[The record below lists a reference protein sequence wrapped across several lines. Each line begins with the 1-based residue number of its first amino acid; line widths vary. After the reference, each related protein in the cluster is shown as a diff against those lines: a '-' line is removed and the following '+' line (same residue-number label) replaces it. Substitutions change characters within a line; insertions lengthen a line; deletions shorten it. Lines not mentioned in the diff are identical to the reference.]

1 MLEILAPVLGSWW
14 LWTNANED
22 YYNAKEWAERTHDHC
37 EMRYVGKQPLD
48 PTAESIPL
56 IPPVGEPYIL
66 FKQFCWNGEV
76 KVGIPTV
83 K

>member
-1 MLEILAPVLGSWW
+1 MLTTVVAPILGSWW

-22 YYNAKEWAERTHDHC
+22 YYNAKQWAERTHDHC

-66 FKQFCWNGEV
+66 FKQHCWNDDDSA
-76 KVGIPTV
+76 K
-83 K
+83 